1 MKSLTIVVVLA
12 ALVGLMAY
20 TNPSR
25 DDFSNYIRQ
34 YVMKESQKRT
44 QGTQVQLFAPILGS
58 LAGSVVSRGTVRAD
72 YIVFSTYEFPM
83 GQERIRV
90 LGLFKNFILLE
101 KPDLKEFKFK
111 DNAFGG
117 MKAEHSRQ

>member
-34 YVMKESQKRT
+34 YVMKESQKRA
-44 QGTQVQLFAPILGS
+44 QGTQIQLFAPLLGS
-58 LAGSVVSRGTVRAD
+58 LAGSVVSSGTVRAD
-72 YIVFSTYEFPM
+72 YIVFSTYEFQM
-83 GQERIRV
+83 GQERIKV

-101 KPDLKEFKFK
+101 KPDLKEFNFK

-117 MKAEHSRQ
+117 MKADHPRQ